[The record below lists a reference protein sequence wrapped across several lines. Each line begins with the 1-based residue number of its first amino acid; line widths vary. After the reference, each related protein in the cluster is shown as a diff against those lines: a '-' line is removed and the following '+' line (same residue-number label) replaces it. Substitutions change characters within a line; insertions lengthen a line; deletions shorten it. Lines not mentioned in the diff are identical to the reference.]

1 VAGIERSLPIF
12 SAASCRVIVVSFGS
26 VQGAAGWLQSTG
38 CELEMYLDQERVLY
52 NSLGL
57 QRSVSKVWNIATINY
72 YASQVAEGRKL
83 PTAMSGVED
92 DPLQM
97 GGDFTFHC
105 EQQTLVM
112 THQSKTPKDRP
123 TIDNIIQRI
132 QKK

>member
-1 VAGIERSLPIF
+1 M
-12 SAASCRVIVVSFGS
+12 VSFGS
-26 VQGAAGWLQSTG
+26 VQGAAGWLNSTR
-38 CELEMYLDQERVLY
+38 CELEMYLDQDRVLY

-57 QRSVSKVWNIATINY
+57 QRSVSKVWNITTINY

-97 GGDFTFHC
+97 GGDFTLHC
-105 EQQTLVM
+105 EHQKLVM
-112 THQSKTPKDRP
+112 SYPSKTPKDRP
-123 TIDNIIQRI
+123 TIDTIIQKI